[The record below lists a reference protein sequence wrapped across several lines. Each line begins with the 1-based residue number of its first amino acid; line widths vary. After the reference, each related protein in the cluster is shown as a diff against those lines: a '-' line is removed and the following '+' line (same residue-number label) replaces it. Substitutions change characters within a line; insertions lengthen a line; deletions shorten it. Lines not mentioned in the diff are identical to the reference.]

1 MPVAVGVLRVL
12 NVDLKLLKAVTS
24 FSMLVDTVLV
34 SCVILSMA
42 VDGVVA
48 ARLSVTPL
56 IASVMLLL
64 ARDMPTPSTTKLALE
79 ACV

>member
-12 NVDLKLLKAVTS
+12 NVDLKLLKAVTR

-64 ARDMPTPSTTKLALE
+64 ARDMPTPSTTKLAFE